1 LGNLKKWDAK
11 DKERIAKRREKL
23 AVEQQ
28 RVDEQEMRRV
38 AKYREEKEKK
48 IERARRAKDA
58 MEENPD
64 AFRKGKRPHC
74 TQ

>member
-23 AVEQQ
+23 AAEQQ

-58 MEENPD
+58 IEENPD